1 MGLHGERMMA
11 GRPRP
16 VRPWVPRPRSD
27 ELPDLLPRA
36 GHDLLAGV
44 DTVLARLGSAPH
56 RQLAD
61 DLKGALARTAACG
74 DTCRVRAAADAVRV
88 AVELLLIGAEDRA
101 RTMLTEARTALS
113 GHES

>member
-1 MGLHGERMMA
+1 MAGQDRNAARSKEIGTMGLHGERMMT

-36 GHDLLAGV
+36 GHDLRTGV
-44 DTVLARLGSAPH
+44 DTVLARLGSASD

-88 AVELLLIGAEDRA
+88 AID
-101 RTMLTEARTALS
+101 
-113 GHES
+113 